1 LTLLGITIGSTIVY
15 IVSRAYGKPFIR
27 KIISEKHFTFFDKL
41 LRLGS
46 IKYVV
51 LLLYLIPGIP
61 KDVLV
66 YICGISDI
74 SFKDFIVY
82 STIGRIPGIFI
93 SAYFGSRM
101 YSGHKGV
108 LIAIAIIMSIL
119 FIVGVFK
126 GEKIVKLMIKKEQ

>member
-1 LTLLGITIGSTIVY
+1 M
-15 IVSRAYGKPFIR
+15 
-27 KIISEKHFTFFDKL
+27 
-41 LRLGS
+41 
-46 IKYVV
+46 
-51 LLLYLIPGIP
+51 LLYLIPGIP
-61 KDVLV
+61 KDVLG

-101 YSGHKGV
+101 YSGHKGA
-108 LIAIAIIMSIL
+108 LIAIAVIMSIL